1 MADDDLAPGGNAIA
15 GSPAFCAY
23 LFRSRAIGRVLL
35 PVLNLAQAGC
45 IDVDLTGCWAGGMM
59 INIEHGGP
67 QGLAERAS
75 DWGRISE

>member
-35 PVLNLAQAGC
+35 PVLNLAQAGYL
-45 IDVDLTGCWAGGMM
+45 DVDPAGNLSGAVG
-59 INIEHGGP
+59 INIKHGEP
-67 QGLAERAS
+67 Q
-75 DWGRISE
+75 